1 MNNDWFMDY
10 ASHRVRL
17 IALEQE
23 WLEIRYWHLFDEQE
37 RRGWI
42 TKNGRHIL
50 IGSDSSSGGRK
61 SGKKVDKRRESG
73 IIEENNESS
82 GHTYEKI
89 GKIDFSDKKA
99 IAKSLQEFEHKYSDS
114 DVEHCRVIC
123 TNGEVYDVHGD
134 LDTVDTTLLGDKLKG
149 SINEHNHVTGRSQY
163 SFSWEDLSS
172 CADDGTK
179 TAIAFDEKFRYSMTF
194 PEKHIPFDTVYNA
207 YEKAKFSVLE
217 DMFGNP
223 ESIPEG
229 DEQNAIINRVCKELK
244 IKYSRIAR

>member
-73 IIEENNESS
+73 IIEENNESP

-99 IAKSLQEFEHKYSDS
+99 IAKSLQ
-114 DVEHCRVIC
+114 
-123 TNGEVYDVHGD
+123 
-134 LDTVDTTLLGDKLKG
+134 
-149 SINEHNHVTGRSQY
+149 
-163 SFSWEDLSS
+163 
-172 CADDGTK
+172 
-179 TAIAFDEKFRYSMTF
+179 KFRPQRCASA
-194 PEKHIPFDTVYNA
+194 A
-207 YEKAKFSVLE
+207 YV
-217 DMFGNP
+217 
-223 ESIPEG
+223 SI
-229 DEQNAIINRVCKELK
+229 
-244 IKYSRIAR
+244 